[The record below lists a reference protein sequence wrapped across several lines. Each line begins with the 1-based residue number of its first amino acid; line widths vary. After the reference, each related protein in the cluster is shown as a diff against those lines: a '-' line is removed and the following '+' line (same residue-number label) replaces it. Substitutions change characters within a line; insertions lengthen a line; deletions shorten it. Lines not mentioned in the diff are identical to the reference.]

1 MKSVLVGAV
10 EGTET
15 ALRVMCAEGHAPA
28 MLVTLTEELASRHSD
43 FVDLAPLARQNG
55 VAVHRTRNS
64 NDPDT
69 LAAIAATEPDVIFV
83 IGWSQLC
90 GAAFRAIPRL
100 GCIGFHPSA
109 LPKLRGRGVVA
120 WTVILGETQ
129 SGASLFWL
137 ADGADTGDIAAQSV
151 FPIDPEHET
160 ARSLYDRHL
169 TEMAALLPGLLAQLA
184 AGEVPRTPQDHST
197 ATVCAKRTPE
207 DGAIDWSAP
216 AAEIHRLIRGAGP
229 PYPGAFSH
237 DAGGQKIALTT
248 ATLRPDDGYYIGL
261 PGQVQAVADTA
272 FTVMCGDNR
281 CIEVTAWSGPD
292 TPPKLHSK
300 LRTL

>member
-15 ALRVMCAEGHAPA
+15 AFRVMCGTGHAPA
-28 MLVTLTEELASRHSD
+28 LLVTLPVEVAGRHSD
-43 FVDLAPLARQNG
+43 FVDLAPLARDHG
-55 VAVHRTRNS
+55 VDVYRTRTS

-69 LAAIAATEPDVIFV
+69 LAAIAAADPDVVFV

-90 GAAFRAIPRL
+90 GEAFRAIPRI

-120 WTVILGETQ
+120 WSVILGETQ

-151 FPIDPEHET
+151 FAIDPEHET
-160 ARSLYDRHL
+160 ARSLYDKHL
-169 TEMAALLPGLLAQLA
+169 TELEALLPGLLTRLA
-184 AGEVPRTPQDHST
+184 AGEVPRSPQDHSA
-197 ATVCAKRTPE
+197 ATICAKRTPE

-237 DAGGQKIALTT
+237 DAGGQKITLTT
-248 ATLRPDDGYYIGL
+248 ATLRPDDGSYIGL
-261 PGQVQAVADTA
+261 PGQVQAVEGTA
-272 FTVMCGDNR
+272 FTVMGGDGR
-281 CIEVTAWSGPD
+281 CIEVTEWSGPD